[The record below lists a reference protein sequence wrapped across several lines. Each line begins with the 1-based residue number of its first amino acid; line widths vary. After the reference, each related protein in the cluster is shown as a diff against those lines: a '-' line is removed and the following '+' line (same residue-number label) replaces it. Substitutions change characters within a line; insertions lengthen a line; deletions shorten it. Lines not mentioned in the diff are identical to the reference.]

1 MNQKPIDNS
10 QEFILAREMKE
21 EYCNESGKETN
32 PAKAAEILHRIG
44 LIYRKRSPDKI
55 SLIKSAGLL
64 NAAIVRN
71 PPNVSQVKSDLSELC
86 RHILEQ
92 SNANN
97 QTVDL
102 IGKSEQVK
110 DLITKLRYEVKQF
123 LKRKVPKVSGI
134 SSKTS
139 LTALNKT
146 KTTAIQKLNKL
157 IAHKYKQIMVELSQ
171 YCEDV
176 MGKAPCEYTVV
187 GMGSLAREEIT
198 AYSDFEHI
206 ILLFDDKNCKS
217 YLEYF
222 KWFSVIF
229 HIVILN
235 LQETIVPSL
244 NIASLNGKDSGLGD
258 WFYDHVTPRGIS
270 FDGMMPHACKFPLGR
285 QQHTKH
291 KQFTTE
297 LIKPVSEMLEYL
309 SSDADLKNGYHLAD
323 ILTKTCFVFGNTDV
337 FKQFVKGAQ
346 KYHDTKSQT
355 DTINDIKKQVKQ
367 DLNNFSTRFR
377 LSSLKSQ
384 HTINIKQL
392 VYRSTTIFISA
403 LARKHNISANSCFD
417 IIDEMAN
424 NKQITQNTADKL
436 KFAVAIACE
445 MRLRVYTNM
454 KSQCDN
460 AIDLQQDGI
469 EKFLDIVGEAC
480 TMNYFQIAY
489 CLQCEVAIQLNFTK
503 LHFYTDPQLINI
515 TIGLAFERKD
525 LSSFIE
531 NSQKEVWNSS
541 KFDFDACLEK
551 LESQMNSQSPKKIQ
565 TRASSSKQTDLTHQQ
580 IKSVANHLHSTKIFD
595 EAVEFYKQLL
605 HIYESK
611 STNTNRD
618 YDVAWANYKIGHCLF
633 KLKKPAEAL
642 SYSRQALEIEE
653 NLSQNVEGD
662 RRTVAN
668 TLNNIGLCHIDLH
681 SYDEALTNLNRA
693 LEIYQNATLNADA
706 NRNVANTLNNI
717 GLCHK
722 NLHNYDEALTN
733 LNRALEIY
741 QNTNLNANTD
751 QGVAGT
757 LHGIG
762 LCHIGLHNYDEAL
775 RNLNRALE
783 IYQNTTRNADADWNV
798 ATTLSNIG
806 LCHKDLH
813 KYDEALTNLNRALE
827 IHQNATLNADAN
839 RDVANTLNNIG
850 SCHIDLHSYD
860 EALRNLNRSL
870 EIHQNTNLN
879 ADANRNVANTLKNI
893 GLCHIHL
900 HNYDEALRNLNRALE
915 IYQNATLNADADQ
928 GVANTLTGIGLYHF
942 CLHNYD
948 EALTNLNRALEIH
961 QNATLNA
968 NANRDVAN
976 TLNNI
981 GLCHIHLHNYDEAL
995 RNLNRSLE
1003 IHPNTN
1009 LNADANRNVANTLKN
1024 IGLCHIHLHNYDE
1037 ALRNLNRAL
1046 EIRQNTNLNADN
1058 DRDVAN
1064 TLSNIGLC
1072 HIHLH
1077 NYDEALTNLN
1087 RALEI
1092 DQTTT
1097 LNADADRNVATTLH
1111 NIGLCHIDLHNYDEA
1126 LKNLNRALEI
1136 HQKTNLNANADRD
1149 VANTLSNIGL
1159 CHIHLHNYNEALR
1172 NLNRALEIYQNAT
1185 LNADAD
1191 RDVANTLN
1199 NIGLCHIDLHNYDE
1213 ALRNL
1218 NRALEIY
1225 QNTTLNADAD
1235 WNVANTL
1242 HCIGL
1247 CHNDLQNCDD
1257 AFPNRHQ
1264 TSKRRLKRKLI

>member
-21 EYCNESGKETN
+21 EYCDESGKETN

-44 LIYRKRSPDKI
+44 LIYRNRSPDKI

-71 PPNVSQVKSDLSELC
+71 PPNVSQIKSDLSELC
-86 RHILEQ
+86 RHILKQ
-92 SNANN
+92 SNASN
-97 QTVDL
+97 QTAYL
-102 IGKSEQVK
+102 IGKSEQIK

-146 KTTAIQKLNKL
+146 KTTAIQELNKL
-157 IAHKYKQIMVELSQ
+157 IAHKYKQIMAKISQ

-176 MGKAPCEYTVV
+176 MGKPPCEYTVV

-206 ILLFDDKNCKS
+206 ILLCDDKNYKA

-229 HIVILN
+229 HIVVLN

-244 NIASLNGKDSGLGD
+244 NIASLNGIDSGLGD
-258 WFYDHVTPRGIS
+258 WFYDRVTPRGIS

-285 QQHTKH
+285 QQHTEN

-323 ILTKTCFVFGNTDV
+323 ILTKTCIVFGNEDI
-337 FKQFVKGAQ
+337 FNQFVDGAQ
-346 KYHDTKSQT
+346 NYHETKSQT
-355 DTINDIKKQVKQ
+355 DTINDIQKQVKQ

-445 MRLRVYTNM
+445 MRLRVYTDK

-460 AIDLQQDGI
+460 AIDLQHEGI
-469 EKFLDIVGEAC
+469 EKFLDIVGVAC

-489 CLQCEVAIQLNFTK
+489 CLQCEVAIRLNFTK

-531 NSQKEVWNSS
+531 DSQKQAWNSS
-541 KFDFDACLEK
+541 KFDFDKCLEQ
-551 LESQMNSQSPKKIQ
+551 LESKMNFQSQKKIQ
-565 TRASSSKQTDLTHQQ
+565 TRASFSKQTDLNHQL

-605 HIYESK
+605 SIYENK
-611 STNTNRD
+611 SMNTNRD
-618 YDVAWANYKIGHCLF
+618 NDVAWANYQIGICLIE
-633 KLKKPAEAL
+633 LNEPAEAL
-642 SYSRQALEIEE
+642 SYSRQAFKIKE

-662 RRTVAN
+662 RDVAN
-668 TLNNIGLCHIDLH
+668 TLHNIG
-681 SYDEALTNLNRA
+681 A
-693 LEIYQNATLNADA
+693 
-706 NRNVANTLNNI
+706 
-717 GLCHK
+717 CHK
-722 NLHNYDEALTN
+722 DLHNYDEALTN

-741 QNTNLNANTD
+741 QNTTLNADADRDVATTLNNIGLCHIRLHNHDEALTNLHRALEIHQNTTLNANTD
-751 QGVAGT
+751 QNVADT

-762 LCHIGLHNYDEAL
+762 LCH
-775 RNLNRALE
+775 
-783 IYQNTTRNADADWNV
+783 
-798 ATTLSNIG
+798 
-806 LCHKDLH
+806 KD
-813 KYDEALTNLNRALE
+813 
-827 IHQNATLNADAN
+827 
-839 RDVANTLNNIG
+839 
-850 SCHIDLHSYD
+850 
-860 EALRNLNRSL
+860 
-870 EIHQNTNLN
+870 
-879 ADANRNVANTLKNI
+879 
-893 GLCHIHL
+893 
-900 HNYDEALRNLNRALE
+900 
-915 IYQNATLNADADQ
+915 
-928 GVANTLTGIGLYHF
+928 
-942 CLHNYD
+942 LHNYD

-968 NANRDVAN
+968 HADRDVAHTLGNIGLCHIDLHNYDEALTNLNRALEIRQNTTLNADADRDVANTLGNIGLCHILLHNHDETLTNLHRALEIHQKTNLNADANRNVASTLSNIGLCHIDLHNYDEALTNLNRALEIHQNATLNAHADRDVANTLGNIGLCHINLHNYDEALTNLNRALEIHQNTTRNVDADRDVANTLNSIGLCHKNLHNYDEALTNLNRSLEIHQNATLNADADRDVARTLNSIGLCHIDLHNYDEALTNLNRALEIHQNATLNAHADRDVAN

-981 GLCHIHLHNYDEAL
+981 GLCHIHLHN
-995 RNLNRSLE
+995 
-1003 IHPNTN
+1003 H
-1009 LNADANRNVANTLKN
+1009 
-1024 IGLCHIHLHNYDE
+1024 
-1037 ALRNLNRAL
+1037 
-1046 EIRQNTNLNADN
+1046 
-1058 DRDVAN
+1058 
-1064 TLSNIGLC
+1064 
-1072 HIHLH
+1072 
-1077 NYDEALTNLN
+1077 DEALT
-1087 RALEI
+1087 
-1092 DQTTT
+1092 
-1097 LNADADRNVATTLH
+1097 
-1111 NIGLCHIDLHNYDEA
+1111 
-1126 LKNLNRALEI
+1126 NLNRALEI
-1136 HQKTNLNANADRD
+1136 HQKTNLNANANRD
-1149 VANTLSNIGL
+1149 VANTLSSIGL
-1159 CHIHLHNYNEALR
+1159 CHIHLYNYDEALT

-1191 RDVANTLN
+1191 RDVANTLG
-1199 NIGLCHIDLHNYDE
+1199 NI
-1213 ALRNL
+1213 A
-1218 NRALEIY
+1218 
-1225 QNTTLNADAD
+1225 
-1235 WNVANTL
+1235 
-1242 HCIGL
+1242 L